1 MPHLFQGLDCFGND
15 DTFSG
20 RKFSLSLNQIRKTRV
35 SSFACFHGNF
45 FEAKVAPS
53 RCFTYSILCS
63 RFRRMQEGEMNATI
77 QDILGKPCNSNFKH
91 TRFTIFY
98 LTLYSTFVKL
108 LIRYGSGSVQIEKI
122 NKKCSE
128 IGNNCNFIKI
138 CKVDLEQLR
147 GFLPKV
153 IFFPKQLDPDPH
165 WETAWS
171 GSADPQPCK
180 KTSWCFQWTDELYN
194 SWKIDHHKYIF
205 SSFS

>member
-153 IFFPKQLDPDPH
+153 IFSQ
-165 WETAWS
+165 
-171 GSADPQPCK
+171 
-180 KTSWCFQWTDELYN
+180 N
-194 SWKIDHHKYIF
+194 SWIRIRIEKQRDQDPRIHSPAKRPLDVF
-205 SSFS
+205 SERMNCTILKD